1 MLTLFAH
8 GATTPHTAAPR
19 RLLLALSAVAVL
31 TAATPAHADV
41 FQTFYLQDFNFADGG
56 SATGNF
62 TVDESVGS
70 IFGTSIT
77 VTDANLTTS
86 PFTITDGNVSSQFM
100 SGSEGVGIFSS
111 GDGEIGLGMALSAP
125 IGFVVDALTTGSSF
139 VYDGFGGASTA
150 ILAGAALSPSPV
162 PEPASLPILAA
173 AIGAL
178 LLGRRWR
185 LGNRA
190 A

>member
-1 MLTLFAH
+1 MLSLH
-8 GATTPHTAAPR
+8 HPSSPHTAAPR
-19 RLLLALSAVAVL
+19 RILLALSAVAVL
-31 TAATPAHADV
+31 AVTPPAYADV
-41 FQTFYLQDFNFADGG
+41 FQTFYLDNFNFADGG

-62 TVDESVGS
+62 TVDESTGGVFGS
-70 IFGTSIT
+70 NIT
-77 VTDANLTTS
+77 ITDSNLVTS
-86 PFTITDGNVSSQFM
+86 PFTINDGNVSSEFM

-125 IGFVVDALTTGSSF
+125 VGHVVDALTTGSNF
-139 VYDGFGGASTA
+139 GYNGFDGTVTTINAGAS
-150 ILAGAALSPSPV
+150 LSPSPV

-178 LLGRRWR
+178 FLGRNWMRSR
-185 LGNRA
+185 RA